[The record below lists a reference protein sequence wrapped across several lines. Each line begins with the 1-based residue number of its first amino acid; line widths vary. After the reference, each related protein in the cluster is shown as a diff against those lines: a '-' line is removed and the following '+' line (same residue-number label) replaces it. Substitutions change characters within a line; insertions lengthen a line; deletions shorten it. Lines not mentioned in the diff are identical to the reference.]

1 MITFDKLRFRNFMSY
16 GGAWS
21 ELTLNDCQLT
31 AIAAKNASGKCVD
44 PSTVIEVR
52 FESAKT
58 VELFKQRNQLTVLI
72 PTGPTSYDGSVTIG
86 QIYDL
91 FHADQSVIGTVFVRT
106 RFGYR
111 MIEACDITAYDSEV
125 IEIVAQN
132 GDTIRT
138 SPDHLL
144 YTGQYWTR
152 VRDLKVGDHVAMI
165 DGTFGVSNINRLP
178 NRANLFDIQVAQVHE
193 YYGNRFVSHNSSILN
208 ALSFGLY
215 GKSFS
220 GISKGK
226 LVNSING
233 KQLEV
238 HVEFTSDHDHY
249 KVVRGIKPAIFQIYK
264 NDKLINEESNS
275 RDYQAILESQILR
288 MSFKT
293 FIQTVVIGTA
303 SFTPFMELSAVDRRV
318 IVEDLLGVGILT
330 TMNSLLKE
338 KIAANQQSQID
349 NRYKIDAIKVQIIS
363 DNQVIKTLKNSH
375 KNTVEQLID
384 QKNSI
389 NEKIKTI
396 NKEIDKINQQ
406 LAKLSPANQK
416 YDTIRAN
423 REKIVNQITEAKT
436 LIRQLS
442 NEKSFVISHD
452 SCPTCKQKIDQ
463 QYRQS
468 IISKADDQ
476 LATHKQTID
485 ELQAKLESITDKQN
499 KLLVILDRITQLNRQ
514 VTENNVSITMLNNQV
529 IEIDNRLNQ
538 HEDKSLIAEKELD
551 IRRKI
556 DQAKVLLE
564 SKETLLNEKQIYDQ
578 SANLLRDSGIKTAV
592 VNQYLPIINQMIN
605 KYLADMDFYLS
616 FELDSQFN
624 ETIKA
629 RGRDDL
635 TYQNL
640 SQGEKRRLDMAIIFT
655 WRYIAQ
661 LRNSCTCQNIFVD
674 EILDSSLDGQGVD
687 SIMQLFRSFNDSHVV
702 VISHRE
708 SIQDLELDK
717 VVPIEKR
724 DQFSTITVS

>member
-21 ELTLNDCQLT
+21 ELALNDCQLT

-44 PSTVIEVR
+44 PTTTINVR
-52 FESAKT
+52 FESTKT

-91 FHADQSVIGTVFVRT
+91 FHADQSVIGTIFVQT

-125 IEIVAQN
+125 IEVVTQN

-165 DGTFGVSNINRLP
+165 DGTFGVTTINRLP

-238 HVEFTSDHDHY
+238 QVEFTSDHDRY

-389 NEKIKTI
+389 NEKIETI

-485 ELQAKLESITDKQN
+485 KLQAKLESITDKQN

-687 SIMQLFRSFNDSHVV
+687 SIMQLFRSFTDSHVV

-708 SIQDLELDK
+708 SIQDLEFDK
-717 VVPIEKR
+717 VVSIEKR